1 VVDELALLDLLQT
14 GQLGMAGLDVFMN
27 EPNLDPRFFDL
38 DNVILLPHV
47 GSATHET
54 RERMGALVVEN
65 LVAWKEGKPL
75 LTPLPETPQQRAGF
89 NLA

>member
-1 VVDELALLDLLQT
+1 
-14 GQLGMAGLDVFMN
+14 
-27 EPNLDPRFFDL
+27 
-38 DNVILLPHV
+38 
-47 GSATHET
+47 
-54 RERMGALVVEN
+54 MGALVVEN